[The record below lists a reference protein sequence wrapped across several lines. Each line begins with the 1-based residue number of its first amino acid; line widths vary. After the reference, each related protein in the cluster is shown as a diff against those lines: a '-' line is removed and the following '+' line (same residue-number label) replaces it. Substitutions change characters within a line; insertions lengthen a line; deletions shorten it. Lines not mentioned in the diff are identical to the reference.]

1 MLPTFDW
8 LPFTIYSIQ
17 TYLFL
22 KLSLK
27 VDHHLP
33 GHFLGRRL
41 FDVSILLLVIGGRH
55 GSQVLCF
62 GWGHNTQQ
70 NVPGALVIRHDALG
84 DEIEMRLGEAELEC
98 TATTEANTGARPN
111 TAFWQS

>member
-1 MLPTFDW
+1 MLSTFDW
-8 LPFTIYSIQ
+8 LPFTMYSIQ

-27 VDHHLP
+27 VEHRLLVD

-41 FDVSILLLVIGGRH
+41 FDVRILLLVIGGRH

-62 GWGHNTQQ
+62 GWGLSTQK

-84 DEIEMRLGEAELEC
+84 DEIEMLLGEAELEC
-98 TATTEANTGARPN
+98 TNEESTGARPN
-111 TAFWQS
+111 IAFWQS